1 VFDVE
6 RGRKVNAKAKD
17 DQEES
22 RHEEGDE
29 EKGRPKEGQAQAQE
43 EGQEEN
49 GHGQIV
55 LSNALALLIGSWRQ

>member
-29 EKGRPKEGQAQAQE
+29 EKGRPKEGQAQE
-43 EGQEEN
+43 EGQEES
-49 GHGQIV
+49 GHEEIV

>member
-6 RGRKVNAKAKD
+6 RGRKENAKAQD
-17 DQEES
+17 DQEET

-29 EKGRPKEGQAQAQE
+29 EKARPKEGQAQAS
-43 EGQEEN
+43 GQEES
-49 GHGQIV
+49 GQEKIV